1 MARVGMTN
9 IGVAK
14 EWAWPWAEN
23 KMATTSDGGDIAGS
37 GTRPVKAANA
47 AASKGG
53 VKQVAIGGA
62 RDASKPSNVLHPGKQ
77 VIVIG
82 GRGGGAT
89 DQETVMSSD
98 QLQRALLQLVE
109 KANSQPVGGP
119 EGSGAAV
126 KTMQQKNLSIP
137 LIGQNEFNKFFFV
150 PTSSS
155 ASASSSKQSGKGRP
169 PSIKKSP
176 HKLLKIPRKDK
187 PGSASG
193 SVRKPP
199 NCTLPSNKTRLLM
212 KTTPNVVT
220 LSQESVAVAG
230 KAAVR

>member
-1 MARVGMTN
+1 
-9 IGVAK
+9 
-14 EWAWPWAEN
+14 
-23 KMATTSDGGDIAGS
+23 MATTSDGGDIAGS
-37 GTRPVKAANA
+37 GTHPVKAANA

-89 DQETVMSSD
+89 ADQERVMSSD

-119 EGSGAAV
+119 EGSGAAA

-187 PGSASG
+187 PGSTSG
-193 SVRKPP
+193 SVRKPS

-212 KTTPNVVT
+212 KTTPNVAT

>member
-1 MARVGMTN
+1 
-9 IGVAK
+9 
-14 EWAWPWAEN
+14 
-23 KMATTSDGGDIAGS
+23 MATTSDGRDIAGS
-37 GTRPVKAANA
+37 ETRPVKAANA

-109 KANSQPVGGP
+109 KANSQPMGGP
-119 EGSGAAV
+119 EGSGAAA

-155 ASASSSKQSGKGRP
+155 ASASSSKQSRKGRP

-193 SVRKPP
+193 SVRKPS

-212 KTTPNVVT
+212 KTTPNVAT